1 MNHSCKIAPETFG
14 PVPCDRCGRLFYYLR
29 PEGCGDIPD
38 NRIRVTIEYE
48 PHGEVSASW
57 GNIGAISE
65 TEDGALRHLAK
76 LVMERGDI
84 THLPPQLR
92 VYCVEEIDAQILTL
106 QNKRKAL
113 Q

>member
-38 NRIRVTIEYE
+38 NRIRVIIEHDE
-48 PHGEVSASW
+48 DEQVSASW
-57 GNIGAISE
+57 GGIGVWGD
-65 TEDGALRHLAK
+65 TEDGALRHLSK
-76 LVMERGDI
+76 MVMERGDI
-84 THLPPQLR
+84 THLPDQLR
-92 VYCVEEIDAQILTL
+92 IYCVEEIDRMILDL

>member
-1 MNHSCKIAPETFG
+1 MDHSCKFAPETFG
-14 PVPCDRCGRLFYYLR
+14 PVPCDRCGRLFNYLR
-29 PEGCGDIPD
+29 PEGCDSIPD
-38 NRIRVTIEYE
+38 NKIRVNITHDED
-48 PHGEVSASW
+48 GVSASW
-57 GNIGAISE
+57 GNIGAWSE

-84 THLPPQLR
+84 THLPDQLR
-92 VYCVEEIDAQILTL
+92 IYCVEEIDRMILDL

>member
-1 MNHSCKIAPETFG
+1 MNHYNPDPGATFG
-14 PVPCDRCGRLFYYLR
+14 PVNCYRCGRLFNLLR
-29 PEGCGDIPD
+29 PEGCDSIPD
-38 NRIRVTIEYE
+38 NKIRVTIEYE

-57 GNIGAISE
+57 GNIGAIGD
-65 TEDGALRHLAK
+65 TEDRALRYLAK

-84 THLPPQLR
+84 THLPAQLR
-92 VYCVEEIDAQILTL
+92 AYCVEEIDRIILDL

>member
-1 MNHSCKIAPETFG
+1 MDHHNPNPGATFG
-14 PVPCDRCGRLFYYLR
+14 PVNCYRCGRLFNLLH
-29 PEGCGDIPD
+29 PGGCGDIPD
-38 NRIRVTIEYE
+38 NKIRVTIKHYE
-48 PHGEVSASW
+48 WGEVSASW

-84 THLPPQLR
+84 THLPDQLR
-92 VYCVEEIDAQILTL
+92 IYCVEEIDRMILDL
-106 QNKRKAL
+106 QNKRNAL